1 MGRLAILA
9 ISFLVGGSHALTSH
23 KLQKEHDSVEDTTG
37 ANKADLHKKAHHL
50 HERKLTAHERKLRI
64 RANQAM
70 HFQKK
75 KHEYEEAHQ
84 GNTQTA
90 SAEDNQA
97 KQTKK
102 ENKHLGGANGQTQQ
116 HVVQAALPSSSTPKL
131 QLSVKELA
139 KEINGMTGSMEN
151 KPITTPATEALTP
164 ALNGWNTFIDKGV
177 QSGVEELNTFIDKAI
192 DRIPENKVNFHQEEQ
207 GKAAAMQKKI
217 DTMPANPQL
226 ELLKMIFNP
235 KVPSPYGLG
244 IIRDFSHD
252 VPKDVSF
259 FFSHDDYRIHPKR
272 GEVAKSGP

>member
-9 ISFLVGGSHALTSH
+9 ISLLVGGSHALTSH
-23 KLQKEHDSVEDTTG
+23 KLQKEHDSVEDSTG
-37 ANKADLHKKAHHL
+37 ASKANLHKKAHHL

-102 ENKHLGGANGQTQQ
+102 ENEHLGGANGQTQQ

-164 ALNGWNTFIDKGV
+164 ALNGWNTFIDK
-177 QSGVEELNTFIDKAI
+177 AI

-217 DTMPANPQL
+217 DTMPADPQL

-244 IIRDFSHD
+244 IVRDFSHD